1 MSEFED
7 ISSAW
12 MRQVAPNG
20 YNPTSVG
27 EHYTLEPLPIPS
39 DAFSTYIAPGPTP
52 VRVEPAVYQATGH
65 TPGELVDDSTFEAR
79 VITATRPVLVLF
91 SLPSCG
97 SCHYMKIPGG
107 CWQQALAYYADRYD
121 MYEYVCGSH
130 TQEDKHYD
138 VDVHPTVVAF
148 KGGDDVGVYKG
159 AGRFDY
165 FKDRIDSLNL

>member
-12 MRQVAPNG
+12 MRQVAPSG
-20 YNPTSVG
+20 YNPTRVDNSP
-27 EHYTLEPLPIPS
+27 TLEPLPIPS
-39 DAFSTYIAPGPTP
+39 DAFSTYISPAPTP
-52 VRVEPAVYQATGH
+52 VRVDTPIYQ
-65 TPGELVDDSTFEAR
+65 PESRMLGELVDDSTFEAR

-97 SCHYMKIPGG
+97 SCHDMKKPGG

-121 MYEYVCGSH
+121 MYEYVCGTH

-138 VDVHPTVVAF
+138 VHVHPTVIAF
-148 KGGDDVGVYKG
+148 KNGEDVGAYEG
-159 AGRFDY
+159 SGRFEY

>member
-12 MRQVAPNG
+12 MRQVAPSG
-20 YNPTSVG
+20 YSPTKA
-27 EHYTLEPLPIPS
+27 EDHPTLEPLPIPS
-39 DAFSTYIAPGPTP
+39 DAFSTYIAPSPTP
-52 VRVEPAVYQATGH
+52 VRVDTPTYQSDERML
-65 TPGELVDDSTFEAR
+65 GEYVDDSTFEAR

-97 SCHYMKIPGG
+97 SCYDMKKPGG

-121 MYEYVCGSH
+121 MYEYVCDTYS
-130 TQEDKHYD
+130 QEDKHYD
-138 VDVHPTVVAF
+138 VHVHPTVIAF
-148 KGGDDVGVYKG
+148 KNGEDVGAYEG
-159 AGRFDY
+159 SGRFEY